1 MAKPALEIH
10 IERVAAKRL
19 NIKPEEHRQWLK
31 NRDNRHTQDFKD
43 AQKKRFVS
51 EGRFGLAKQN
61 HKGARAPYRSETMNT
76 IAAIMIG
83 ITMNPRILSWHNG
96 C

>member
-61 HKGARAPYRSETMNT
+61 HKGARAPSNSRC
-76 IAAIMIG
+76 
-83 ITMNPRILSWHNG
+83 ITSN
-96 C
+96 